1 MSNDSLEIGSA
12 NQNPIEKEAGLENN
26 LTTSRDIIL
35 SLLSRA
41 AEDRVF
47 LARLAENPY
56 EVLLEYNL
64 NKEERLALFEGD
76 SNKIEALVGKL
87 DDRLKTWFHVRNNQG
102 RW

>member
-1 MSNDSLEIGSA
+1 M
-12 NQNPIEKEAGLENN
+12 KNN
-26 LTTSRDIIL
+26 SPTNRDIIL